1 LNSKKKIRAENRNS
15 GQEDEARNETQAG
28 GYERVLFK
36 KETTNLKLF
45 MSGYTQ
51 IWHSSQRQIVT
62 GSCGG

>member
-15 GQEDEARNETQAG
+15 GQDDETHNEPQAG

-45 MSGYTQ
+45 MSGYT
-51 IWHSSQRQIVT
+51 SSAQHRFGIPLKDR
-62 GSCGG
+62 